1 MTKQDFENMELGTDM
16 SFYSLPQAAQDAAH
30 EVIEAVKNHSNPK
43 AALVRELDCN
53 VSFRIACGALDLNVP
68 PKQADAVVRY
78 FELTG
83 GNVQ

>member
-1 MTKQDFENMELGTDM
+1 
-16 SFYSLPQAAQDAAH
+16 
-30 EVIEAVKNHSNPK
+30 VIEAVKNHSNPK